1 MRFFVLRTLKIATS
15 IRIPDYR
22 PSYSC
27 LFTPLIECIP
37 CLQADV
43 MHSMDEFIIVKKA
56 LPRNG
61 NRLCLRIRS
70 DTLIH
75 KSACFAVNAASGSSF
90 IS

>member
-22 PSYSC
+22 PSFSC
-27 LFTPLIECIP
+27 VFTPVIDCIL
-37 CLQADV
+37 CVEAEV
-43 MHSMDEFIIVKKA
+43 MHCMDEFIIVKKA

-61 NRLCLRIRS
+61 KRLCLRIRS

>member
-27 LFTPLIECIP
+27 LFTPLIEFIP

-61 NRLCLRIRS
+61 KRLCLRMSRW
-70 DTLIH
+70 
-75 KSACFAVNAASGSSF
+75 KVNE
-90 IS
+90 IPRTDNR

>member
-61 NRLCLRIRS
+61 KRLCLRIRS
-70 DTLIH
+70 DMRRKICVVCKHPRIFSIH
-75 KSACFAVNAASGSSF
+75 DV
-90 IS
+90 

>member
-56 LPRNG
+56 FPRNG
-61 NRLCLRIRS
+61 KRLCLHIRL
-70 DTLIH
+70 DTLIY
-75 KSACFAVNAASGSSF
+75 KSACFAV
-90 IS
+90 

>member
-61 NRLCLRIRS
+61 KRLQGNRIKN
-70 DTLIH
+70 IH
-75 KSACFAVNAASGSSF
+75 HGTK
-90 IS
+90 IP

>member
-61 NRLCLRIRS
+61 KRLCLRTRS
-70 DTLIH
+70 DMSRKICVVCKHPRIFSIH
-75 KSACFAVNAASGSSF
+75 DV
-90 IS
+90 

>member
-61 NRLCLRIRS
+61 KRLCLHIRS
-70 DTLIH
+70 DTLIY

>member
-22 PSYSC
+22 PSYSG
-27 LFTPLIECIP
+27 LFTPLIEFIP

-61 NRLCLRIRS
+61 KRLCLRAP
-70 DTLIH
+70 LIMSRKICLVCKH
-75 KSACFAVNAASGSSF
+75 PRIFSIHDV
-90 IS
+90 

>member
-56 LPRNG
+56 LPRN
-61 NRLCLRIRS
+61 
-70 DTLIH
+70 
-75 KSACFAVNAASGSSF
+75 VNAFVFVLRSS
-90 IS
+90 

>member
-61 NRLCLRIRS
+61 KRLCLRMS
-70 DTLIH
+70 E
-75 KSACFAVNAASGSSF
+75 F
-90 IS
+90 